1 MDEIWT
7 TVKSNFDVC
16 LQHIPYHNNIINT
29 VAELDFRSNPNIL
42 FYGCKGIP
50 FDFMW
55 ETALRKKFGTYT
67 KTQYVWQKN
76 VTYYETQ
83 YFFEIDLLYPHQTKD
98 MTIFSEFIKSLITHP
113 CIHEDRHII
122 ILKSIEQISDKLK
135 ATALRVLLERYSK
148 NAFFICTTTQI
159 SGIEAPLQSRF
170 LLIRCP
176 VFTIEEIEACFISLG
191 RIYHP
196 LLRKSKRYYDFYYAL
211 FISWLAEKY
220 PNDVTESLCLYNLP
234 LFYEFLQLQTTL
246 ASLPSMEDIRKI
258 TQKICIHNGSF
269 LMICEDLVQF
279 YDNIQMQNPSL
290 CNDISKLKEYIIKT
304 CAEVDHMCTVTE
316 EYRKPIYVEFL
327 LHKLFYLSP
336 LNTIKFNKIPVH
348 EPPKKEPKPK
358 KSTVSRISK
367 KMNNLSV

>member
-1 MDEIWT
+1 MDEIWAS
-7 TVKSNFDVC
+7 VKSNFEVC
-16 LQHIPYHNNIINT
+16 LQHIPYHNNISNRI
-29 VAELDFRSNPNIL
+29 AELDFRSNPNIL

-50 FDFMW
+50 FDFIW

-67 KTQYVWQKN
+67 KTQYVWQKS

-98 MTIFSEFIKSLITHP
+98 MNTFSEFIKSLITHP

-122 ILKSIEQISDKLK
+122 ILKSIEQISDKLR

-148 NAFFICTTTQI
+148 NAFFICTTTHI
-159 SGIEAPLQSRF
+159 GGIEGPLQSRF

-234 LFYEFLQLQTTL
+234 LFYEFLQTTI

-258 TQKICIHNGSF
+258 TQKICIHNGTF
-269 LMICEDLVQF
+269 QMISEDLLQF
-279 YDNIQMQNPSL
+279 YDSIQHPTI
-290 CNDISKLKEYIIKT
+290 CNDICKLKEYIVT
-304 CAEVDHMCTVTE
+304 ACSEVDHMCTVTE
-316 EYRKPIYVEFL
+316 EYRKPLYVEFL
-327 LHKLFYLSP
+327 LHKMFYLSP
-336 LNTIKFNKIPVH
+336 LNTINFNKIPETV
-348 EPPKKEPKPK
+348 KKEPKKP
-358 KSTVSRISK
+358 SVSRVTK
-367 KMNNLSV
+367 KMKNISV